1 MPAKPQRQVRIGG
14 IDGVQLVGNE
24 DDDLVRQ
31 TGAQVVKQGISGFAV
46 EMGGGFVDEK
56 NAGIGQ
62 QGAGD
67 RDPLP
72 LTAREMRSTRAD
84 AGVQT
89 LGKVGEERTESDQ
102 FQCADHL
109 GFRRGVVP
117 RSRQEQVGTQGRVEK
132 VRFLWAPGN
141 KRSNVGIGQ
150 LNDVTSIQ

>member
-1 MPAKPQRQVRIGG
+1 VPAKPQRQVRIGG

-62 QGAGD
+62 QGASD

-89 LGKVGEERTESDQ
+89 LGKVGEERTESNL

-141 KRSNVGIGQ
+141 VPANV
-150 LNDVTSIQ
+150 LRRYALSITIIQ